1 MSSATTSSSHTLLL
15 HGIEVEFPFKPYNE
29 QVDYMKCVIESLQ
42 TGKNAILESPTGTG
56 KTLCLLCATLAWR
69 RAELKKRA
77 EKIKD
82 VVGKEPEYPLG
93 WGNSDEVPK
102 VPSQES
108 KEVPTAPRIV
118 YASRTH
124 SQLAQVVK
132 ELKRTSYAKDCKISI
147 IGSRNQMCI
156 HPEVSKQTNHV
167 AMIHSCRNKVNK
179 RLCHFYN
186 NVEIVRK
193 SGSFTN
199 EVLDIEELVELGK
212 KRNACP
218 YYAAR

>member
-1 MSSATTSSSHTLLL
+1 M
-15 HGIEVEFPFKPYNE
+15 IDFPFKPYKE
-29 QVDYMKCVIESLQ
+29 QLDYMKCVIESLQ
-42 TGKNAILESPTGTG
+42 TGQNAILESPTGTG
-56 KTLCLLCATLAWR
+56 KTLCLLCAALAWR
-69 RAELKKRA
+69 RAEIKKRTA
-77 EKIKD
+77 KID
-82 VVGKEPEYPLG
+82 EATSKEPDYPLG
-93 WGNSDEVPK
+93 WGNSDEVPGQEN
-102 VPSQES
+102 SQI
-108 KEVPTAPRIV
+108 PNAPRIL

-124 SQLAQVVK
+124 SQLAQVIK

-147 IGSRNQMCI
+147 IGSRNQLCI
-156 HPEVSKQTNHV
+156 HPEVSKQTNNV

-186 NVEIVRK
+186 NVENVRK

-199 EVLDIEELVELGK
+199 GVLDIEELVELGK